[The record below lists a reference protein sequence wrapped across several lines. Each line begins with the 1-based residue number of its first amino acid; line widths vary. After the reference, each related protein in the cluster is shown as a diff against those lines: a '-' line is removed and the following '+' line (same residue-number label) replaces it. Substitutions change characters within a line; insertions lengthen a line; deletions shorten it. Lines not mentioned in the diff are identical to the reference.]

1 MVFQTGADLFGT
13 LVGLVLTLFVFSYL
27 LGDNAVFRFTVHL
40 FVGVSAGLAAAIAL
54 RNVIVPHLLLPLL
67 DLSQPLDW
75 LWAALPAV
83 LGLLLLA
90 KLSPRL
96 SRLGNVPTAFI
107 VGVGAAA
114 AVGGAVLGTLF
125 PQVAAATS
133 LLDLNAYLSD
143 PFLSTSF
150 GAFFNRVIAVLGTV
164 AALIYFQ
171 FGAQPRPGGYVRH
184 RLIEIGAQIGQVFI
198 AVTFGV
204 LFSGVFMAALAALV
218 DRVHFF
224 SLVIET
230 VGQGF

>member
-1 MVFQTGADLFGT
+1 MVFQTDADLLGT

-27 LGDNAVFRFTVHL
+27 LGDNAVFRFTIHL
-40 FVGVSAGLAAAIAL
+40 FVGVSAGLAAAVAL
-54 RNVIVPHLLLPLL
+54 RNVVVPHLLLPVM
-67 DLSQPLDW
+67 DFSEPLEW
-75 LWAALPAV
+75 LWSFLPFL

-96 SRLGNVPTAFI
+96 SRLGNVSTAFI

-133 LLDLNAYLSD
+133 LLDLNAYLAD
-143 PFLSTSF
+143 PFLSTGF

-164 AALIYFQ
+164 AALVYFH
-171 FGAQPRPGGYVRH
+171 FGARPRPGGYERN

-218 DRVHFF
+218 NRVHFF
-224 SLVIET
+224 SQVIET